1 MAPTATATIAREY
14 LRVSVDASGRERSPE
29 EQHQDNERAASR
41 YGWTLGRPYRDV
53 GSASRYARR
62 VREDYARLVADLESG
77 RFGASVLILWESSR
91 GSRRLSEWVR
101 LIELCEERG
110 VLIYVTSDGKLYD
123 PANPRDR
130 RSLQEDGVDAEW
142 ESAKVSKRV
151 ARAAAANASA
161 GRPNGVVPYGY
172 RRVYDPAT
180 GKLVGQEIE
189 PAEAAVVREIY
200 QRINAGHS
208 LRSIEIDLAR
218 RGIMKRSG
226 KPWTAQHIRTM
237 VLRRLYIGERVHDP
251 ARNGRVLETPAATIT
266 RAIWPPIVD
275 RSLWLAVRAR
285 LTDPT
290 RTTTRP
296 GRGVH
301 LLSGLA
307 RCDVCGH
314 SMAVRTYHNRNGEL
328 QYVCHGRNCVRLP
341 YDDLNRYA
349 EQVIVAYLSADENVN
364 RLTAEPVDPEAAE
377 QARAE
382 VLAIQ
387 RELDELA
394 AELARGGITPAL
406 AGRAEQGILAR
417 LKEAEQR
424 RDELTR
430 PSALHGLLTRPKRV
444 SVAKWWAEA
453 PMSTKREIVRLLF
466 SPDLLG
472 EMRIMRASSR
482 GHRSPVE
489 ERVVFRRECDRKE
502 S

>member
-1 MAPTATATIAREY
+1 
-14 LRVSVDASGRERSPE
+14 
-29 EQHQDNERAASR
+29 
-41 YGWTLGRPYRDV
+41 
-53 GSASRYARR
+53 
-62 VREDYARLVADLESG
+62 
-77 RFGASVLILWESSR
+77 
-91 GSRRLSEWVR
+91 
-101 LIELCEERG
+101 
-110 VLIYVTSDGKLYD
+110 
-123 PANPRDR
+123 
-130 RSLQEDGVDAEW
+130 
-142 ESAKVSKRV
+142 
-151 ARAAAANASA
+151 
-161 GRPNGVVPYGY
+161 
-172 RRVYDPAT
+172 
-180 GKLVGQEIE
+180 
-189 PAEAAVVREIY
+189 
-200 QRINAGHS
+200 
-208 LRSIEIDLAR
+208 
-218 RGIMKRSG
+218 
-226 KPWTAQHIRTM
+226 
-237 VLRRLYIGERVHDP
+237 
-251 ARNGRVLETPAATIT
+251 
-266 RAIWPPIVD
+266 
-275 RSLWLAVRAR
+275 
-285 LTDPT
+285 
-290 RTTTRP
+290 
-296 GRGVH
+296 
-301 LLSGLA
+301 
-307 RCDVCGH
+307 
-314 SMAVRTYHNRNGEL
+314 MAVRTYHNRNGEL